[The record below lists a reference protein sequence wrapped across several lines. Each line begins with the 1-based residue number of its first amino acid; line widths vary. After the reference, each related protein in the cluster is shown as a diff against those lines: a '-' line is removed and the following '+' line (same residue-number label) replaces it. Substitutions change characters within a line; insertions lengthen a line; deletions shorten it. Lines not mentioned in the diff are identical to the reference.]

1 MALVA
6 EVELRAASRTDR
18 ATGQAIV
25 VEVNRTKVFAVT
37 AVLPSDLNG
46 MLPLTFEIKLAQQ
59 VAAIFAL
66 DRALARGE
74 EASFVLR
81 TKYSHFSSSL

>member
-6 EVELRAASRTDR
+6 EVTLRAAAR
-18 ATGQAIV
+18 ANGASCEAIL

-37 AVLPSDLNG
+37 AVLPSNLNG
-46 MLPLTFEIKLAQQ
+46 MFTQTFEIEFAKE
-59 VAAIFAL
+59 VASILTF
-66 DRALARGE
+66 DRALPRRE

-81 TKYSHFSSSL
+81 TKYSHLSSSL